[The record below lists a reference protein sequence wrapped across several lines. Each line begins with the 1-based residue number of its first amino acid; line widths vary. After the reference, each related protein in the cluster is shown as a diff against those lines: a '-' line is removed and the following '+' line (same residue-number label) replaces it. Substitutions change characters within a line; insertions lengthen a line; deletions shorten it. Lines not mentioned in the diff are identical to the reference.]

1 MHATEVIGT
10 YIYKTAF
17 GTMDL
22 GYASAMAMLMFGIL
36 FIFTMARFLQMKQ
49 TSR

>member
-17 GTMDL
+17 GAMDL
-22 GYASAMAMLMFGIL
+22 GYASAMAMLMFAAL
-36 FIFTMARFLQMKQ
+36 FIFTMIRFLQMRQ
-49 TSR
+49 AAR

>member
-17 GTMDL
+17 GTMDM
-22 GYASAMAMLMFGIL
+22 GYASAMAMLMFAVL
-36 FIFTMARFLQMKQ
+36 FLFTLVRFIQLKQ
-49 TSR
+49 SSR